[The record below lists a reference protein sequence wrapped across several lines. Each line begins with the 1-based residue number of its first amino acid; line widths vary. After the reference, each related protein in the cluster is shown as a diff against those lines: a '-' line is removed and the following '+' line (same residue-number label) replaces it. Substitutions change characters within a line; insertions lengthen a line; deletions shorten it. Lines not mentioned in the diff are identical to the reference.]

1 MDVNS
6 CRRHVI
12 IYCETNGTF
21 MHRNHLSKIGI
32 IIVPLST
39 AFLSPVIVLSR
50 SAPPFDDLSFTV
62 EVILTA

>member
-1 MDVNS
+1 
-6 CRRHVI
+6 
-12 IYCETNGTF
+12 